1 VSTKY
6 GTKYAVVKV
15 FGRQFTVKEGD
26 KIQASFTAGDVGAKL
41 TFPDVVLF
49 NNGTDTK
56 IGAPLVSGVKVTA
69 SIQAQT
75 RGEKIL
81 VFKYLRKNKLKKI
94 RGHRQPY
101 TVLTID
107 SIEG

>member
-1 VSTKY
+1 VS
-6 GTKYAVVKV
+6 TKYAVVKV
-15 FGRQFTVKEGD
+15 FGRQFKVKEGD
-26 KIQASFTAGDVGAKL
+26 KIQANYTAGDVGTKV
-41 TFPDVVLF
+41 TFSDVLMLNTGADLKV
-49 NNGTDTK
+49 
-56 IGAPLVSGVKVTA
+56 GAPLLSGAKVTA
-69 SIQAQT
+69 TIQGQI

-81 VFKYLRKNKLKKI
+81 VFKYLRKNKLKKT

>member
-1 VSTKY
+1 MS
-6 GTKYAVVKV
+6 TKYAVVKV
-15 FGRQFTVKEGD
+15 FGRQFNVKEGD
-26 KIQASFTAGDVGAKL
+26 KIQASFTEGEVGKKITFSDVLALNTGAGLKV
-41 TFPDVVLF
+41 
-49 NNGTDTK
+49 
-56 IGAPLVSGVKVTA
+56 GAPLLSGVKVTA
-69 SIQAQT
+69 TIQAQT

-81 VFKYLRKNKLKKI
+81 VLKYLRKNKLKKI

>member
-1 VSTKY
+1 VS
-6 GTKYAVVKV
+6 TKYAVVKV
-15 FGRQFTVKEGD
+15 FGRQFNVKEGD
-26 KIQASFTAGDVGAKL
+26 KIQASYTEGDVGKKI
-41 TFPDVVLF
+41 TFSDVLAINSGAGLQV
-49 NNGTDTK
+49 
-56 IGAPLVSGVKVTA
+56 GAPLIAGATVTA
-69 SIQAQT
+69 TIQAQT